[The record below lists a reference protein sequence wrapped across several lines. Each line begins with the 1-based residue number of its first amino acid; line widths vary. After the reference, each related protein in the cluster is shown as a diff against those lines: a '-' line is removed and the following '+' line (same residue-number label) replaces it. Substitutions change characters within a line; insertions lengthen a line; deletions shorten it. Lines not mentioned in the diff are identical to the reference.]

1 MNINKI
7 IQEEFYIF
15 NLNILMLFFQDYSLN
30 DSFTAIKKGDLN
42 SSEKKINKLI
52 KNFESIDVLAVPL
65 LFSEEFINEKINL
78 IKNKTNDFSFFSIID
93 SFFFNE
99 RPQIHSTLNNLI
111 NQ

>member
-42 SSEKKINKLI
+42 S
-52 KNFESIDVLAVPL
+52 
-65 LFSEEFINEKINL
+65 
-78 IKNKTNDFSFFSIID
+78 
-93 SFFFNE
+93 
-99 RPQIHSTLNNLI
+99 
-111 NQ
+111 